1 MASLVDKPVLNKE
14 FAEWTE
20 GIAGAAKGM
29 FQKSKEAASD
39 KSIFVWVA
47 LAALIAL
54 TIGLF
59 IWYFKALRKLETPSN
74 ISRLGLEALT
84 KQGDKYAN
92 PHGRIGIRTYLQN
105 LKTSG
110 VPDTHLC
117 FTNFYYSTVIA
128 SSCFLPAVDAVV
140 TPTALKTAYD
150 GGARAFVFDLLPDM
164 TPGANFAPVLQ
175 IVEAGSNWRRISLN
189 ALPLASCLQILI
201 QTAYQVGSSPGS
213 EDPLILY
220 LRFRGVPRTSTYT
233 ATAQALQATVEPY
246 RLDTT
251 FYNCRGQDDL
261 FKIPILNLLK
271 KVIIASNV
279 RAEGNMLSDYI
290 NVGPKDGIKL
300 EWRTNE
306 ANGLS
311 IDAKSNAITKIRQ
324 NLSFVAPATESPEAS
339 NNYDCK
345 SSLDVGIHC
354 CAMNFWNHNDA
365 LKKYMDPALFGS
377 RSFAIKPVPLRY
389 VIEALPPPKYP
400 ENPNW
405 GSGTTAGTPVTPP
418 AIRLP

>member
-14 FAEWTE
+14 FSEWTE
-20 GIAGAAKGM
+20 GVAGAAKGM
-29 FQKSKEAASD
+29 FEKSKDAVSD
-39 KSIFVWVA
+39 KTTFLWVA
-47 LAALIAL
+47 LVVLIAL
-54 TIGLF
+54 TIGLL
-59 IWYFKALRKLETPSN
+59 IWYFKALRKFETPAN
-74 ISRLGLEALT
+74 ISRLGLESLT
-84 KQGDKYAN
+84 KQGDKYSN
-92 PHGRIGIRTYLQN
+92 PQGRVGIRTYLQN

-117 FTNFYYSTVIA
+117 FTNFYYSTVNA

-140 TPTALKTAYD
+140 TPTALKVAYD
-150 GGARAFVFDLLPDM
+150 GGARAFVFDLWPDM

-175 IVEAGSNWRRISLN
+175 IVEAGSNWRRISMN

-201 QTAYQVGSSPGS
+201 QTAYQVGSNPGS

-220 LRFRGVPRTSTYT
+220 LRFRGVPRKSTYT
-233 ATAQALQATVEPY
+233 ATAQALQATIEPY

-261 FKIPILNLLK
+261 FKTPILNLFK
-271 KVIIASNV
+271 KVIVASNV

-300 EWRTNE
+300 EWRPNE

-311 IDAKSNAITKIRQ
+311 IDAKSNAITKVQQ
-324 NLSFVAPATESPEAS
+324 NLSFVAPATESPEAA
-339 NNYDCK
+339 NNYDNTP
-345 SSLDVGIHC
+345 SFSVGVHC

-365 LKKYMDPALFGS
+365 LKKYLDIFGS

-389 VIEALPPPKYP
+389 VIEALPASKYP